1 MVWPISLRP
10 FVKFWWG
17 LISTLATADV
27 RFAPDSDRIADIAE
41 GPLCAKSGCEQSQ
54 QGSPLF
60 DQLVR
65 QQLH

>member
-1 MVWPISLRP
+1 MSAEEA
-10 FVKFWWG
+10 FFA
-17 LISTLATADV
+17 STFLEENAQIQLLADV
-27 RFAPDSDRIADIAE
+27 RFAPDSDRIADIPE

>member
-27 RFAPDSDRIADIAE
+27 RFALDSDRKADIPE
-41 GPLCAKSGCEQSQ
+41 GPLSADFVAKVVDGFREQ
-54 QGSPLF
+54 
-60 DQLVR
+60 
-65 QQLH
+65 